1 MDFYVETGRW
11 LIEKGTKTE
20 VIGVRLNASRK
31 VEDDSGFLP
40 VSVFDRPEP
49 GECSRVWAENKSILL
64 WTPSWY
70 SSSGTNQF
78 IFIFLK
84 KNFYLKLSSFVSFLL
99 FVDSSNT

>member
-20 VIGVRLNASRK
+20 IVGVRLNASRK

-49 GECSRVWAENKSILL
+49 GECSRV
-64 WTPSWY
+64 
-70 SSSGTNQF
+70 
-78 IFIFLK
+78 
-84 KNFYLKLSSFVSFLL
+84 
-99 FVDSSNT
+99 

>member
-1 MDFYVETGRW
+1 MDFYVEAGKW

-20 VIGVRLNASRK
+20 IVDVRLNASRK

-70 SSSGTNQF
+70 SSSGTNLLRADKDDL
-78 IFIFLK
+78 FL
-84 KNFYLKLSSFVSFLL
+84 SF
-99 FVDSSNT
+99 